1 MPQPSRVKYAE
12 DSDELVIE
20 DETERV
26 ALTGNIPVGTS
37 VTGIFLACLLN
48 TRKHWSMQKEKLV
61 RSLYG
66 DRVTIKTMH
75 LK

>member
-1 MPQPSRVKYAE
+1 MPQPARVKYVE

-37 VTGIFLACLLN
+37 VTGIL
-48 TRKHWSMQKEKLV
+48 
-61 RSLYG
+61 
-66 DRVTIKTMH
+66 
-75 LK
+75 

>member
-1 MPQPSRVKYAE
+1 MPQPARMKYVE

-37 VTGIFLACLLN
+37 VTGIFLACQLITLRILDQYKN
-48 TRKHWSMQKEKLV
+48 LECLV
-61 RSLYG
+61 GISLSA
-66 DRVTIKTMH
+66 
-75 LK
+75 L

>member
-1 MPQPSRVKYAE
+1 MPQPSRVKYTE

-26 ALTGNIPVGTS
+26 TLTGNIPVGTS
-37 VTGIFLACLLN
+37 VTGIFWTCLLH
-48 TRKHWSMQKEKLV
+48 TRKCWSMQKEKLV
-61 RSLYG
+61 RSLYK
-66 DRVTIKTMH
+66 DAVTIKGLH